1 MLSRCC
7 RRKEPHLALTGESH
21 GLSRVAAG
29 GLGFLCMYHQ
39 ELRSLSC
46 CLREVKS
53 PFELQGCAREC
64 SGVTAG
70 ESGLNLHGRGNLKV
84 FLELR
89 QEVWVPS
96 SYHGDLREPLM
107 LSLGSQESFR
117 VVRGLLGFLSSWCR
131 RLGPHLDL
139 RRETQGSS
147 IRMVSSAYLRLLI
160 FFPAILI
167 SACASSSL
175 AFHMM
180 YSTSKLNKQGDNIQP

>member
-89 QEVWVPS
+89 QEVWVLS
-96 SYHGDLREPLM
+96 SCHGDLREPLM

-117 VVRGLLGFLSSWCR
+117 VVRGLSGFLWSWCR
-131 RLGPHLDL
+131 RLGPHVEL

-147 IRMVSSAYLRLLI
+147 PALTGISGSLWRFHWGVRCPLVLGHGTPLHSRGGIGVSGLL
-160 FFPAILI
+160 
-167 SACASSSL
+167 SS
-175 AFHMM
+175 
-180 YSTSKLNKQGDNIQP
+180 